1 MPYVPAGC
9 NWVGFRKL
17 RDRGQCP
24 RSLAVFIIAYV
35 IHKFREIFFPIAH
48 GRLHSRSECG
58 VDLLFL
64 RASLQ
69 LIGFVQRA
77 FARSE
82 LRHPG
87 FQCGPVGAG
96 GIERAVEPH
105 ARQFGGVHHLSDRHQ
120 RGCGR
125 VLLQLG
131 QRGGRMGRSVGV
143 AGRPDGSGGS
153 ERVTEFVIGPEQRIG
168 IRPSPHEQAG
178 FSPVGAAF
186 QPRRSRLKASPTRF
200 QSEVKNL
207 RTGDRSGSAR
217 LSTEFF
223 PVIDCV

>member
-1 MPYVPAGC
+1 MSGVQH
-9 NWVGFRKL
+9 F
-17 RDRGQCP
+17 
-24 RSLAVFIIAYV
+24 SLAPDLILIGAYV
-35 IHKFREIFFPIAH
+35 THKSRVIFFPIAH

-64 RASLQ
+64 RARLQ

-96 GIERAVEPH
+96 GIERPVEPH
-105 ARQFGGVHHLSDRHQ
+105 ARQFDGIHHLSDRPQ
-120 RGCGR
+120 RGCSR

-131 QRGGRMGRSVGV
+131 QRDDRVGRGVGV

-153 ERVTEFVIGPEQRIG
+153 ERVTEFLIGPEQRIG

-186 QPRRSRLKASPTRF
+186 QPRRSRLKASPTKSKRAG
-200 QSEVKNL
+200 
-207 RTGDRSGSAR
+207 R
-217 LSTEFF
+217 
-223 PVIDCV
+223 